1 MIHRP
6 IYHLGPEK
14 NQNCR
19 RVLFFADKEN
29 KQQQTQ
35 RSADNRNLILCRCKV
50 VLIRS
55 SPISPPHR
63 QPQNMLL
70 AATGHLVTT
79 NIIEKNNSAQHMFY
93 EHSLQTSVF
102 AHFFP
107 FFCTQKECHFQSLCF
122 CRVDSPQSSGFFG
135 FFKISFS
142 FSKSLCGH
150 ADIIVA
156 SSVLLNWQ

>member
-102 AHFFP
+102 ANFFL
-107 FFCTQKECHFQSLCF
+107 FFACKRSATFRAFVFAEWTPHNVSKFPSVSQNHCADMQTSLSHLPC
-122 CRVDSPQSSGFFG
+122 CLIGNSQAP
-135 FFKISFS
+135 
-142 FSKSLCGH
+142 
-150 ADIIVA
+150 
-156 SSVLLNWQ
+156 